1 MAAPSAHVQVAQMS
15 CCEAPVVLSPGRW
28 PRPKPKFKAREA
40 RDDSFGLL
48 ILFLSVTPHAEPN
61 ATASPQAQ
69 IQGAQ
74 MLCCEAYCCTPQQQ
88 QHAAQRRS

>member
-1 MAAPSAHVQVAQMS
+1 LEVSN
-15 CCEAPVVLSPGRW
+15 
-28 PRPKPKFKAREA
+28 FKAREA
-40 RDDSFGLL
+40 RDDRIGLP
-48 ILFLSVTPHAEPN
+48 ILFLSATPHAEPN